1 MYLKKIEMKGFKSF
15 ADKIEME
22 FGSGITAVVGPN
34 GSGKSNI
41 ADAVRWVLG
50 EQSAK
55 SLRGSK
61 MEDVIFT
68 GTDNRKA
75 LGFAEVSITLD
86 NRDGHLP
93 LDYTE
98 VMITRR
104 VFRSGESEYYINK
117 TGSRL
122 KDIHE
127 LFMDTGVGKEGYS
140 IIGQGRIDE
149 ILSTK
154 SEDRRKVFEE
164 AAGIVKYRS
173 RKDEAERKLE
183 KTRDNLTRLQDIME
197 ELGKQIGPLEEQS
210 EKAKDYLQMKERL
223 TELELNVFVRNIEK
237 LNRQKSQ
244 VTDKIKEYQRLIYE
258 KNNIGAS
265 LEAAFNNLSS
275 RIRQIEDEIQK
286 QQEKLYSGINLIE
299 KKEGETKVLQ
309 QKVLG
314 ENESIKLHE
323 KEINRLK
330 LEIDRMKSEKE
341 NRFGEYRELG
351 AVLDEKKKLLDAFQ
365 ENLDSLS
372 LQVGEEEGKA
382 EELKSQII
390 ENMNTISQLNNKAD
404 SMKAMNE
411 SIYRRNLQIVDETQ
425 SLEELS
431 LALKKE
437 LKELHDKITAMK
449 RDHVKQNDKHRR
461 LENDLRRA
469 RTEISALTQEKDR
482 LSSGL
487 KSDISK
493 LELLREMEREFEGYS
508 RSVKGL
514 MEGCRSDKE
523 LSRGIVGPVA
533 ELISV
538 RSGMETAIEI
548 ALGAGLQNIVTNNE
562 ADAKKAITYLK
573 DNRLGR
579 ATFLPVASIKPRSL
593 DKREEKALRM
603 KGCIGVASGLVNCP
617 ENIRGV
623 IDNLLGRVVVVDN
636 LDSGI
641 DMAKSFDYS
650 FRIVTIEG
658 DVLNPGGSIS
668 GGSSPGRETG
678 LLRRKREIE
687 NIERRIAEKEA
698 RLSSLKEKEQRLI
711 EEEKEILPRME
722 SVRDKIHRLEIERT
736 RIEETIDAR
745 KRELEDKAGKLEDIR
760 KEKLDL
766 EGEYQETLNAVNEI
780 QDRVKNYERENRIKQ
795 EQVRSLQR
803 GSTEKKQ
810 DRENIMQQITV
821 VKVEVAKI
829 SQRLE
834 DMHSSM
840 EQSSQAIQSL
850 SFNILE
856 REKDIEINRN
866 TIKKIEN
873 QIGEIKEEI
882 KGLIEEKNKGNEELI
897 RLQQA
902 RAGSQQRL
910 KEKEDSIKANN
921 SGVSEVEET
930 LHKDEILLAKIE
942 MELKGIHDKMWEEY
956 EVSYIKAL
964 DYKKEISNFKTV
976 EAEISGIKRRIKAL
990 GSVNIDAIDEYKRV
1004 KDRYDFLSEQRKD
1017 LVEAKDALNKIIREM
1032 VDTMKRQFSA
1042 QFAVID
1048 HEFNRVFRE
1057 LFGGG
1062 KAQLA
1067 LAEEDNI
1074 LESGIDIIA
1083 QPPGKKLQH
1092 LSLLSGGEKSLA
1104 AIALLF
1110 AILRV
1115 KPTPFCLLDEIEAAL
1130 DDANVERFGKFLRKL
1145 AENTQFIVITH
1156 RKGTMEEAD
1165 NLYGITMEE
1174 KGISKLVSIK
1184 LEDKVS

>member
-22 FGSGITAVVGPN
+22 FGPGITAIVGPN

-86 NRDGHLP
+86 NKDGHLP

-122 KDIHE
+122 KDINE

-164 AAGIVKYRS
+164 AAGIVKYKS

-183 KTRDNLTRLQDIME
+183 KTKDNLTRLQDIIE
-197 ELGKQIGPLEEQS
+197 ELNRQIEPLQEQS
-210 EKAKDYLQMKERL
+210 EKAKAYLQMKERL
-223 TELELNVFVRNIEK
+223 MELELNVFVRNIER
-237 LNRQKSQ
+237 LNRQRSQ
-244 VTDKIKEYQRLIYE
+244 ITEKIKEYQRLIYE

-265 LEAAFNNLSS
+265 LEAAFNNLSN

-286 QQEKLYSGINLIE
+286 QQEKLYSDINLIE
-299 KKEGETKVLQ
+299 KKEGETKVLL

-323 KEINRLK
+323 KEINRLNQ
-330 LEIDRMKSEKE
+330 EIERMKTEKE
-341 NRFGEYRELG
+341 NRLSEYRELS

-365 ENLDSLS
+365 ENLDSIS
-372 LQVGEEEGKA
+372 MQVGEEEGRV

-390 ENMNTISQLNNKAD
+390 ENMNTISQLNSKAD
-404 SMKAMNE
+404 SMKAMND
-411 SIYRRNLQIVDETQ
+411 SIYRRNLQIVEETQ
-425 SLEELS
+425 SLEGLS
-431 LALKKE
+431 SALQRE
-437 LKELHDKITAMK
+437 LKELYDKTAALK
-449 RDHVKQNDKHRR
+449 RDHSKQNEKHRR
-461 LENDLRRA
+461 LENDLKRVRS
-469 RTEISALTQEKDR
+469 EILALTQKKDR
-482 LSSGL
+482 LSSEL
-487 KSDISK
+487 KSDFSR
-493 LELLREMEREFEGYS
+493 LELLKEMEREFEGYS
-508 RSVKGL
+508 RSVRGL
-514 MEGCRSDKE
+514 MEGCRSSKE
-523 LSRGIVGPVA
+523 LSRGIIGPVA

-538 RSGMETAIEI
+538 RSGMETAIEV
-548 ALGAGLQNIVTNNE
+548 ALGPNLQNIITYDE
-562 ADAKKAITYLK
+562 EDAKRAIGYLK
-573 DNRLGR
+573 SNRLGR
-579 ATFLPVASIKPRSL
+579 ATFLPIASIKRRHL
-593 DKREEKALRM
+593 DKNEEKALRM
-603 KGCIGVASGLVNCP
+603 KGCIGIASELVDCP

-641 DMAKSFDYS
+641 AMAKSFEYS

-668 GGSSPGRETG
+668 GGSSPSRETG
-678 LLRRKREIE
+678 LLHRKREIE
-687 NIERRIAEKEA
+687 SIERRIGEKEKG
-698 RLSSLKEKEQRLI
+698 LSSLKEEEKRLA
-711 EEEKEILPRME
+711 EEEKEILPQIE
-722 SVRDKIHRLEIERT
+722 YARDKIHRLDIERT
-736 RIEETIDAR
+736 RLEETIDAR
-745 KRELEDKAGKLEDIR
+745 KRELEDKAGKIEEIR

-766 EGEYQETLNAVNEI
+766 EIEYQETLNAVNEI
-780 QDRVKNYERENRIKQ
+780 QNKVKNYERENRIKQ
-795 EQVRSLQR
+795 EQVRSLQK
-803 GSTEKKQ
+803 GSAEKKQ

-821 VKVEVAKI
+821 IKIEVAKM

-840 EQSSQAIQSL
+840 EQSSLALQNLSL
-850 SFNILE
+850 NKLE

-866 TIKKIEN
+866 NIKKIEN

-882 KGLIEEKNKGNEELI
+882 NGLIGEKNKGNDELV

-902 RAGSQQRL
+902 KAGSQQRL
-910 KEKEDSIKANN
+910 KEKEESIKANN
-921 SGVSEVEET
+921 KEISEVEEQ
-930 LHKDEILLAKIE
+930 LHKDEVLLAKVE

-964 DYKKEISNFKTV
+964 DYKKDIDNYRTVENEISD
-976 EAEISGIKRRIKAL
+976 IKKRIKVL
-990 GSVNIDAIDEYKRV
+990 GSVNVDAINEYKRV
-1004 KDRYDFLSEQRKD
+1004 KDRYDFLTQQRKD
-1017 LVEAKDALNKIIREM
+1017 LIEAKDSLNKIIREM
-1032 VDTMKRQFSA
+1032 VETMKRQFSA

-1048 HEFNRVFRE
+1048 HEFNKVFRE

-1062 KAQLA
+1062 KAQLV

-1083 QPPGKKLQH
+1083 QPPGKKLQQ

-1145 AENTQFIVITH
+1145 AGNTQFIIITH